1 MIEAEQFSNSGRNV
15 DVETDLNSDFGG
27 NSSSDR
33 MNVLKELGDQ
43 KFALDQAAIVA
54 ATDAAGVIIYVNEK
68 FCEISGY
75 QRDELLGQTHSLLNS
90 GYHSK
95 EFYKNM
101 WQTISSGK
109 TWKGDLCNRRKDGR
123 IYWVNTT
130 IVPFLDGSGVPYQYL
145 AIRQDITQLKEAQE
159 TILQQQAQL
168 VTTSKLSAIG
178 EMAAAITHEIYN
190 PLGVILGRCEM
201 LKNLISKGNFDPE
214 TLTRTVDSIEI
225 TGQRIEKIV
234 KSMRALAHSGADEE
248 PFSPVYVR
256 EILLDTMDLISQ
268 RLKNHG
274 IRLSQAEFN
283 PRIQIECRGYQ
294 ITQVLVNL
302 LSNAHDAIL
311 DLPEKWVRIEVLEE
325 NNHIIIRVI
334 DSGKGISAAVK
345 EKLFQPFFSTKR
357 VQYGTGLG
365 LSISR
370 GILQKHNG
378 ELRLNE
384 TLPNTCFELYLPKVQ
399 PLANPN
405 NNNCHRSS
413 NKSK

>member
-1 MIEAEQFSNSGRNV
+1 MPNLNE
-15 DVETDLNSDFGG
+15 DTDRSY
-27 NSSSDR
+27 DR
-33 MNVLKELGDQ
+33 MHLLKELSDQ
-43 KFALDQAAIVA
+43 KLALDQAAIVA
-54 ATDAAGVIIYVNEK
+54 ATDASGVITYVNEK

-75 QRDELLGQTHSLLNS
+75 SREELIGQTHAIVNS
-90 GYHSK
+90 KYHSK
-95 EFYKNM
+95 EFIKQLWN
-101 WQTISSGK
+101 TIRQGQI
-109 TWKGDLCNRRKDGR
+109 WKGDFCNRRKDGR

-130 IVPFLDGSGVPYQYL
+130 IVPFLDAKGEPYQYL
-145 AIRQDITQLKEAQE
+145 AIRQDITELKEAQQ

-201 LKNLISKGNFDPE
+201 IKNLIAKGNFDPE
-214 TLTRTVDSIEI
+214 TLTRTVDSIEV
-225 TGQRIEKIV
+225 TGRRIEKIV
-234 KSMRALAHSGADEE
+234 KGMRSLAHQSADEE
-248 PFSPVYVR
+248 PFSPVYIK
-256 EILLDTMDLISQ
+256 EIVQDTLDLISQ
-268 RLKNHG
+268 RLRNHG
-274 IRLSQAEFN
+274 IRLQVADFN
-283 PRIQIECRGYQ
+283 PKLQIECRGYQ

-311 DLPEKWVRIEVLEE
+311 ELPEKWVRVEAFDAFDVTHIASDK
-325 NNHIIIRVI
+325 NYIIIRVV
-334 DSGKGISAAVK
+334 DSGHGISAQVK

-399 PLANPN
+399 L
-405 NNNCHRSS
+405 
-413 NKSK
+413 KK